1 MTSLTRTVT
10 FHHWDVLFLIH
21 HLLQD
26 VIVVALVV
34 IFEIANFYHRG
45 RFGKIPLGFKFVPRL
60 RPAGVDQGCEMGD
73 FFLHRLE
80 TLVDRIISLKQDS
93 KKKVFF
99 LATLK
104 SLFFLVLN
112 YHHYCLETLVVRMF
126 CYKLKLFFF
135 T

>member
-1 MTSLTRTVT
+1 MTKQTSYVIIEAWAIQRELSSTYDDTNNGKKSLSVQELISSKTFMTSLTRTVT

-26 VIVVALVV
+26 VIVVALDV
-34 IFEIANFYHRG
+34 IFELANFYHRG

-80 TLVDRIISLKQDS
+80 TLVDRIISLK
-93 KKKVFF
+93 
-99 LATLK
+99 
-104 SLFFLVLN
+104 
-112 YHHYCLETLVVRMF
+112 
-126 CYKLKLFFF
+126 
-135 T
+135 